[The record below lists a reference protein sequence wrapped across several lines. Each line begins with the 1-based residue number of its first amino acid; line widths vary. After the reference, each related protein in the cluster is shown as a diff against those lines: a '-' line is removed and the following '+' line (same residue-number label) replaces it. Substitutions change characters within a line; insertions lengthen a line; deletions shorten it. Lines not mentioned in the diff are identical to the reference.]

1 MLAINNI
8 WPDSVSQI
16 PTTNI
21 DAFSL
26 DGRLFRLPP
35 EHFAYIIRF
44 WWCDPNRCVQFPR
57 GKLSNSSYIAAFS
70 RLTPH
75 TKPLGVQR
83 LSSSYGLHAGPQGHP

>member
-26 DGRLFRLPP
+26 DGRLCRLPP

-44 WWCDPNRCVQFPR
+44 WWVIPTGVCSFR
-57 GKLSNSSYIAAFS
+57 GES
-70 RLTPH
+70 
-75 TKPLGVQR
+75 
-83 LSSSYGLHAGPQGHP
+83 